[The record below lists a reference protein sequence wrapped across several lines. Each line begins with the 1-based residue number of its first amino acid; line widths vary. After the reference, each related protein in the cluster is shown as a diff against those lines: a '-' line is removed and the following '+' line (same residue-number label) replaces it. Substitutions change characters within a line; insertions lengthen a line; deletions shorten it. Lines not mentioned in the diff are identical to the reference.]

1 VPSRDPEVLV
11 TKSERRV
18 IEEILEK
25 KERGEKL
32 TEREARM
39 VAYSPYGTAAR
50 RFFAPVAVRIDTKR
64 EE

>member
-1 VPSRDPEVLV
+1 M
-11 TKSERRV
+11 KSEKRI

-32 TEREARM
+32 TEREVRM

-50 RFFAPVAVRIDTKR
+50 SSFGPVAVRIEAEQR
-64 EE
+64 S